1 VSVRLGEGPQI
12 EVGLAGEELSRDV
25 ELVRRRAAD
34 LAARLSSVAR
44 ASASIAQERAVLRML
59 GVDGLDRAGRPLA
72 SAVSDRY
79 CSELERLAGGVLLPL
94 TVAMLEYDLPA
105 RETALEVASGAIDLR
120 LEAELL
126 ERPDRLMRAEQ
137 RAQSLL
143 GSAIARIDANRTATR
158 EMRDVLGLP
167 PEPRLGVAVRSSEVE
182 AAAAEVRSLVRQ
194 GASVVEVRVPAGWE
208 LTETWRQAGLDAGGA
223 FGANSFGAGGAFGQ
237 GPGVAVRGPDTA
249 GGRAMRGLATVGR
262 VAAERARL
270 RALRTGSSA
279 ATTSA
284 PAIGVEAPV
293 PAGSQRGLAR
303 LRKAADEA
311 SAERDCYASLMT
323 VTSALAAPE
332 QAIVA
337 AFERIDIVESD
348 AIREIVEDNVDPER
362 ALADHS
368 FAHRIE
374 ARAGSHLLLG
384 AGPLA
389 LGPDVAAGVPSDG
402 LARAGR
408 ALALQALGVELA
420 LADGLAPE
428 RILISCVPS
437 WIVAERD
444 ASQAP
449 LQALVRRRVFPDHQL
464 VIVGPAVGL
473 TTPSAGAALSAAL
486 TAAPT
491 AVVLDRAIRDVTAAA
506 SDLESIAAGAAAA
519 RGDLLGDAV
528 LPRAGAGG
536 RAERILEEAAA
547 TLERLE
553 SEGWTSVLGPTSD
566 RDNRGRLGRSAVVD
580 RARGSGHSADLVD
593 RFF

>member
-1 VSVRLGEGPQI
+1 
-12 EVGLAGEELSRDV
+12 LAGEELSRDV

-34 LAARLSSVAR
+34 LAARLSTAAR

-79 CSELERLAGGVLLPL
+79 CSELDRLAGGVLLPL

-105 RETALEVASGAIDLR
+105 RETALEIASGAIDLR

-137 RAQSLL
+137 RARSLL
-143 GSAIARIDANRTATR
+143 EAAIARIDANRTATR

-223 FGANSFGAGGAFGQ
+223 FGANSFGAGGAFGH
-237 GPGVAVRGPDTA
+237 GPGAAARGADTA

-270 RALRTGSSA
+270 RALRRTGSNA
-279 ATTSA
+279 VRPSA
-284 PAIGVEAPV
+284 PAFAIEAPV
-293 PAGSQRGLAR
+293 PAGSQRGLAQ

-449 LQALVRRRVFPDHQL
+449 LQALVRRRLFPEHQL

-486 TAAPT
+486 TATPA

-506 SDLESIAAGAAAA
+506 SDLESIAASAASA
-519 RGDLLGDAV
+519 RTDLLGDGV
-528 LPRAGAGG
+528 LPGAGAGG
-536 RAERILEEAAA
+536 RADRIVKEAAI

-553 SEGWTSVLGPTSD
+553 SEGWTSVLGPTGD
-566 RDNRGRLGRSAVVD
+566 RGHRGRLGRSAVVD
-580 RARGSGHSADLVD
+580 RARGSGNSADLVD

>member
-1 VSVRLGEGPQI
+1 LTVDR
-12 EVGLAGEELSRDV
+12 LSRDV

-34 LAARLSSVAR
+34 LAARLSAAAR
-44 ASASIAQERAVLRML
+44 GSASIAQERAVLRML

-72 SAVSDRY
+72 SSVSDRY
-79 CSELERLAGGVLLPL
+79 CSELDRLAGGVLMPL

-105 RETALEVASGAIDLR
+105 REAALEVASGAIDLR

-126 ERPDRLMRAEQ
+126 DRPDRLLRAEQ
-137 RAQSLL
+137 RAIAMLE
-143 GSAIARIDANRTATR
+143 SAIARIDANRTATR

-182 AAAAEVRSLVRQ
+182 AAASEVRSLVRQ
-194 GASVVEVRVPAGWE
+194 GAGVVEVRVPAGWE

-223 FGANSFGAGGAFGQ
+223 FGSNGFGAGGAFGR
-237 GPGVAVRGPDTA
+237 GPGAAARGPDTA
-249 GGRAMRGLATVGR
+249 GGRAMKGLATVR
-262 VAAERARL
+262 RAAAERARL
-270 RALRTGSSA
+270 RALRRSGSSA
-279 ATTSA
+279 SAASSA
-284 PAIGVEAPV
+284 PEMSIEAPI

-303 LRKAADEA
+303 LRKATDEA

-348 AIREIVEDNVDPER
+348 PIREIVEDNVDPER

-389 LGPDVAAGVPSDG
+389 LGPDIAAGVPTDG

-420 LADGLAPE
+420 LADGLGPE
-428 RILISCVPS
+428 RIFIGCVPS

-449 LQALVRRRVFPDHQL
+449 MQALIRRLLFPDHQL

-473 TTPSAGAALSAAL
+473 TTPSSGAALSAAL
-486 TAAPT
+486 TAAHAT
-491 AVVLDRAIRDVTAAA
+491 VVLDRAVRDVSAAA
-506 SDLESIAAGAAAA
+506 SDLDSIAAGATAA
-519 RGDLLGDAV
+519 RADLLGGGVSPSGD
-528 LPRAGAGG
+528 AGG
-536 RAERILEEAAA
+536 RAGRIFREAVL
-547 TLERLE
+547 TLERLD
-553 SEGWTSVLGPTSD
+553 SEGWASVLGPTSG
-566 RDNRGRLGRSAVVD
+566 RDHGGRLGRSAVVD
-580 RARGSGHSADLVD
+580 RARGSGHSADLID

>member
-1 VSVRLGEGPQI
+1 LTVDR
-12 EVGLAGEELSRDV
+12 LSRDV

-34 LAARLSSVAR
+34 LAARLSAAAR
-44 ASASIAQERAVLRML
+44 GSASIAQERAVLRML

-72 SAVSDRY
+72 SSVSDRY
-79 CSELERLAGGVLLPL
+79 CSELDRLAGGVLMPL

-105 RETALEVASGAIDLR
+105 REAALEVASGAIDLR

-126 ERPDRLMRAEQ
+126 DRPDRLLRAEQ
-137 RAQSLL
+137 RATAMLE
-143 GSAIARIDANRTATR
+143 SAIARIDANRTATR

-182 AAAAEVRSLVRQ
+182 AAASEVRSLVRQ
-194 GASVVEVRVPAGWE
+194 GAGVVEVRVPAGWE

-223 FGANSFGAGGAFGQ
+223 FGR
-237 GPGVAVRGPDTA
+237 GPDAAARGPDTA
-249 GGRAMRGLATVGR
+249 GGRAMKGLATVR
-262 VAAERARL
+262 RAAAERARL
-270 RALRTGSSA
+270 RALRRSGSSA
-279 ATTSA
+279 SAASSA
-284 PAIGVEAPV
+284 PEMSIEAPI

-303 LRKAADEA
+303 LRKATDEA

-348 AIREIVEDNVDPER
+348 PIREIVEDNVDPER

-389 LGPDVAAGVPSDG
+389 LGPDIAAGVPTDG

-420 LADGLAPE
+420 LADGLGPE
-428 RILISCVPS
+428 RIFIGCVPS

-449 LQALVRRRVFPDHQL
+449 MQALIRRLLFPDHQL

-473 TTPSAGAALSAAL
+473 TTPSSGAALSAAL
-486 TAAPT
+486 TAAHAT
-491 AVVLDRAIRDVTAAA
+491 VVLYRAVRDVSAAA
-506 SDLESIAAGAAAA
+506 SDLDSIAAGATAA
-519 RGDLLGDAV
+519 RADLLGGGVSPSGD
-528 LPRAGAGG
+528 AGG
-536 RAERILEEAAA
+536 RAGRIFREAVL
-547 TLERLE
+547 TLERLD
-553 SEGWTSVLGPTSD
+553 SEGWASVLGPTSG
-566 RDNRGRLGRSAVVD
+566 RDHGGRLGRSAVVD
-580 RARGSGHSADLVD
+580 RARGSGHSADLID